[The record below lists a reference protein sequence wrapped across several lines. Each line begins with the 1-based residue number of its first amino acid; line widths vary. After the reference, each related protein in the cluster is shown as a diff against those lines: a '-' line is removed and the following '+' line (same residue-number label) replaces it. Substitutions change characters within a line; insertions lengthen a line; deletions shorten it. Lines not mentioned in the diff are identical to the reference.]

1 MPICVCGTE
10 WHEVHGVTSCPSCYG
25 HDEALTI
32 VQISEVLDMS
42 ISEVRKLEKSAFMK
56 LYMLIDEAF
65 IDFEGEL

>member
-10 WHEVHGVTSCPSCYG
+10 WHEVHGVTECPLCYG